1 VSGVLVDRAARR
13 EPGQP
18 ISSWRD
24 LLSVAALTG
33 AVTGLALGA
42 LAAVTTGPA
51 GPGRLAHTGPTPW
64 WVALAAAATTT
75 VVVAGI
81 LAGRRRELFHRAAR

>member
-1 VSGVLVDRAARR
+1 
-13 EPGQP
+13 
-18 ISSWRD
+18 
-24 LLSVAALTG
+24 LLSIAALTG
-33 AVTGLALGA
+33 SVTGLALGV
-42 LAAVTTGPA
+42 LAAASSGPA

-81 LAGRRRELFHRAAR
+81 LAGRRRELFHRAGR